1 MFLLLILSITLIFL
15 YISSL
20 RFMIKTNSGYI
31 VQKKIQDLGNHVP
44 EAEKD
49 RSARSFSLVSALALI
64 VFLNLIEIGY
74 FIYSNYLFNDFIITL
89 GSAILIGY
97 TLYSMIKFLPGI
109 KKFVS
114 KPLKYFKEINH
125 SFDNTLN
132 FIMVALEIVFC
143 AYIMIKIFIEYILL
157 G

>member
-15 YISSL
+15 YVSSL
-20 RFMIKTNSGYI
+20 RFMIKTSSGHI
-31 VQKKIQDLGNHVP
+31 VQKKIQYPGNHVP
-44 EAEKD
+44 LPEKD
-49 RSARSFSLVSALALI
+49 KSSRSISLVPALVLI
-64 VFLNLIEIGY
+64 VVLNLIEVGY
-74 FIYSNYLFNDFIITL
+74 FIYSNYLFNNFIITL

-125 SFDNTLN
+125 SFDNALN
-132 FIMVALEIVFC
+132 FTMVALEIVFC

>member
-15 YISSL
+15 YVSSL

-31 VQKKIQDLGNHVP
+31 VQKKIQDLGNHMT

-49 RSARSFSLVSALALI
+49 KSARSFSLVSALVLI

-74 FIYSNYLFNDFIITL
+74 FIYSNYFFNDFIITI

-125 SFDNTLN
+125 SFDNALN
-132 FIMVALEIVFC
+132 FTMVALEIVFC

>member
-15 YISSL
+15 YVSSL
-20 RFMIKTNSGYI
+20 RFMIKTSSGHI
-31 VQKKIQDLGNHVP
+31 VQKKILGPGNHVP
-44 EAEKD
+44 LPEKD
-49 RSARSFSLVSALALI
+49 KSSRSISLVPALALI
-64 VFLNLIEIGY
+64 VVLNLIEVGY

-97 TLYSMIKFLPGI
+97 TLYSMIKILPGI

-125 SFDNTLN
+125 GFDNALN

>member
-15 YISSL
+15 YVSSL
-20 RFMIKTNSGYI
+20 RFMIKTNNGYI
-31 VQKKIQDLGNHVP
+31 VQKKIQDLGNHMT

-49 RSARSFSLVSALALI
+49 KSSRSISLVPALALI
-64 VFLNLIEIGY
+64 VVLNLIEVGY
-74 FIYSNYLFNDFIITL
+74 FIYSNYLFNDFIISL

-97 TLYSMIKFLPGI
+97 TLYSMIKILPGI

-125 SFDNTLN
+125 GFDNALN

-157 G
+157 V

>member
-20 RFMIKTNSGYI
+20 RFMIKTNGGHTI
-31 VQKKIQDLGNHVP
+31 QKKIQELKNHVP

-49 RSARSFSLVSALALI
+49 ISPKSYSLVLALVII
-64 VFLNLIEIGY
+64 VILNLIEIGY
-74 FIYSNYLFNDFIITL
+74 FVYSNYFFNDFITTL
-89 GSAILIGY
+89 GSAILVGY
-97 TLYSMIKFLPGI
+97 TLYSMIKFLPRI

-114 KPLKYFKEINH
+114 KPLRYLRELNH
-125 SFDNTLN
+125 GFDNTLN

>member
-20 RFMIKTNSGYI
+20 RFMIKTNGRYTI
-31 VQKKIQDLGNHVP
+31 QKKIQELESHMP
-44 EAEKD
+44 ELEKEI
-49 RSARSFSLVSALALI
+49 SSRSFPLVLALAII
-64 VFLNLIEIGY
+64 VVLNLTEIGY
-74 FIYSNYLFNDFIITL
+74 FIYSNYFFNDFVITL

-125 SFDNTLN
+125 GFDNTLN

>member
-15 YISSL
+15 YVSSL
-20 RFMIKTNSGYI
+20 TFMIRTNSGHVI
-31 VQKKIQDLGNHVP
+31 QKKIQDPPNHVP
-44 EAEKD
+44 EAEKNKSS
-49 RSARSFSLVSALALI
+49 RSISLVPALVLI
-64 VFLNLIEIGY
+64 VILNLIEVGY

-97 TLYSMIKFLPGI
+97 TLYSMIRFLPGI
-109 KKFVS
+109 KRFVS
-114 KPLKYFKEINH
+114 KPLKYFKEMNH
-125 SFDNTLN
+125 SFDNALN
-132 FIMVALEIVFC
+132 FVMVALEIVFC